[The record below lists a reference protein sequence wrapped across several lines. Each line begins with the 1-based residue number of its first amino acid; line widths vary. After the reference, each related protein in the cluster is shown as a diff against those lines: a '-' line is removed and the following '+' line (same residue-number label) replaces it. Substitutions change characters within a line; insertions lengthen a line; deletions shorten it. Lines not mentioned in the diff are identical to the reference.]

1 MSNTV
6 FNNHPLIKNSNQYF
20 LEKKYISIHSED
32 RDITKYPNSAEFE
45 MILPQEYLNVA
56 SARLYSWSFPAN
68 YNVFSVSYFNI
79 TMTFKFDK
87 LYNPGENAYND
98 ILAEGIF
105 AALYYHDDRE
115 IILDIEPGFY
125 NPDQMATEL
134 TNKFNVA
141 TNKII
146 NMFFSDPS
154 KWGTYDFTAAK
165 QLFETSQGYDRFK
178 IVYNSV
184 SQKLWFGNNADQFTL
199 TNASSSFLKRVI
211 VNNNCVRRNQLPE
224 WANWGLPAYLGFTRC
239 DTTAYTVA
247 EYLDISPADGPI
259 YTAIKD
265 AESVPRFFYGDA
277 INGSGD
283 AGFWLLPTLPGAEVY
298 FLQAPAK
305 ISFMGP
311 AYIYMEI
318 DGWNCI
324 DETSPYNF
332 SLYTSTNNQ
341 TNGIVN
347 SSFAK
352 IPVPT
357 TPISQWFD
365 NDMGPYKYW
374 NPPAERIS
382 KIKVKFRYHNG
393 TSVEFGQFEYSFM
406 LELNLL
412 KPQQERSYS
421 VVNAFDLGQQQSFA
435 SKYI

>member
-1 MSNTV
+1 MSNTI

-20 LEKKYISIHSED
+20 LEKKYISINSED
-32 RDITKYPNSAEFE
+32 RDVTKYPNSAEFE
-45 MILPQEYLNVA
+45 MLLPQEYLNVA

-68 YNVFSVSYFNI
+68 YNVFSASYFNI
-79 TMTFKFDK
+79 TMTFKMEK
-87 LYNPGENAYND
+87 LYNPGEHSFSD
-98 ILAEGIF
+98 VLTEGIF
-105 AALYYHDDRE
+105 AALNYHGDKE
-115 IILDIEPGFY
+115 ILFDIEPGFY

-134 TNKFNVA
+134 TNKMNTAVSR
-141 TNKII
+141 II
-146 NMFFSDPS
+146 DDFFSDPS
-154 KWGTYDFTAAK
+154 KWGSYDYTAAK
-165 QLFETSQGYDRFK
+165 TLFEASEGYTRFK

-184 SQKLWFGNNADQFTL
+184 AQKLWFGNTADQFTL
-199 TNASSSFLKRVI
+199 TNASSALVTRFI
-211 VNNNCVRRNQLPE
+211 VNNNCLRKNQLPE
-224 WANWGLPAYLGFTRC
+224 FSNWGLPSYLGFTRC

-247 EYLDISPADGPI
+247 EYLDMIPGEPSVYI
-259 YTAIKD
+259 NLKD
-265 AESVPRFFYGDA
+265 TGSVPRFFYGDA
-277 INGSGD
+277 SIGSGD

-298 FLQAPAK
+298 FLQAPFK
-305 ISFMGP
+305 ITFMGP
-311 AYIYMEI
+311 AYIFMEI

-324 DETSPYNF
+324 DETSPYNL
-332 SLYTSTNNQ
+332 SLYTATNNQ

-393 TSVEFGQFEYSFM
+393 TLVEFGQFEYSFM

-421 VVNAFDLGQQQSFA
+421 IVNAFDLGQQQSFA